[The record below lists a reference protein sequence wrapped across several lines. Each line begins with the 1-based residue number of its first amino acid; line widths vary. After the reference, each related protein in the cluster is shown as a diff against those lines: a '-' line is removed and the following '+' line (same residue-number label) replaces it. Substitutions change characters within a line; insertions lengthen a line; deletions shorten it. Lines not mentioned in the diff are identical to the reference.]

1 MARLIL
7 LAIVALSCVW
17 SCATGDKLI
26 EERPEWSVTR

>member
-17 SCATGDKLI
+17 SCATGEKLI
-26 EERPEWSVTR
+26 EDVPDWRVAR